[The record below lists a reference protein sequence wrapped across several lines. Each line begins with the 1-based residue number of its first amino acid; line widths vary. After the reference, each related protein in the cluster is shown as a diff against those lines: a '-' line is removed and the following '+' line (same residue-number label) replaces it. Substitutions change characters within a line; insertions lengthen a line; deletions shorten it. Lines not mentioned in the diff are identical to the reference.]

1 MGLYGTATAL
11 LFFLDLGCL
20 GVGAC
25 RTGASVTSLVLLVLL
40 KSFSVAVF
48 EFEFELVLDVFVS
61 LWSCFFSS
69 RNQLGRL
76 LEGDI
81 G

>member
-1 MGLYGTATAL
+1 MGLNGTATAL
-11 LFFLDLGCL
+11 LFFLDRGCL

-48 EFEFELVLDVFVS
+48 ELELVLDVFVS

>member
-40 KSFSVAVF
+40 KSLSVAV
-48 EFEFELVLDVFVS
+48 FEFELVLDVFVS

>member
-48 EFEFELVLDVFVS
+48 EFELVLDVFVS